1 MTLRQTMSE
10 RYKPNPPCPK
20 CEATYANG
28 CVRQQASQ
36 SFRKESNTM
45 THAMFDH
52 EWELVERG
60 YERTWS
66 TYIRPNTQTLEAT
79 YQGSSDFSE
88 EGDGVMILRCR
99 TCLHEKPVPD
109 GWTVHYR

>member
-1 MTLRQTMSE
+1 
-10 RYKPNPPCPK
+10 
-20 CEATYANG
+20 
-28 CVRQQASQ
+28 
-36 SFRKESNTM
+36 M

-66 TYIRPNTQTLEAT
+66 TYIRTNTQTLEAT